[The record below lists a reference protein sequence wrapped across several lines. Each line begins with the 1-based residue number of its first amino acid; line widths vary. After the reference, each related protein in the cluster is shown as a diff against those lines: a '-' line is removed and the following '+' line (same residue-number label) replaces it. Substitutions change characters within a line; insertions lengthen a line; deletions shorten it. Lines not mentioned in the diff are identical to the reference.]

1 MYIFKQISSISLIL
15 TISVVLLGFDVVP
28 HHHHH
33 GNVPCFA
40 MEENAD
46 SHNTC
51 SHGDCQQPEE
61 KADCTLE
68 QFVVA
73 PAKIYNDSFF
83 TFTCNHPA
91 NLFQAVLL
99 SILYDFTIPEIEIPD
114 REFSYILSYHSIV
127 AARNTGMRAPPVL

>member
-1 MYIFKQISSISLIL
+1 MYIFKQISSISLIF
-15 TISVVLLGFDVVP
+15 TISVILLGFDIVP

-40 MEENAD
+40 MEEN
-46 SHNTC
+46 TG

-61 KADCTLE
+61 EADCTLE

-83 TFTCNHPA
+83 TLTCNYPV

-114 REFSYILSYHSIV
+114 WEFSYILSYHSIV
-127 AARNTGMRAPPVL
+127 AARSTGMRAPPVL